1 MLSAGDYPDSG
12 VGSDP
17 DRECRD
23 VCEDESDTENGGS
36 PPGARKTSTSEPPLM
51 NGECIVSY
59 LRNCSNKILH
69 IYSSNE
75 VRAEVPTVAVAVKRS
90 LLVWGGGLHWI

>member
-1 MLSAGDYPDSG
+1 MFSWMQDNLYKWCIVLLAGDYLDSG

-36 PPGARKTSTSEPPLM
+36 PPGARKTPDPPIM
-51 NGECIVSY
+51 NGESVSCY
-59 LRNCSNKILH
+59 LWCL
-69 IYSSNE
+69 
-75 VRAEVPTVAVAVKRS
+75 
-90 LLVWGGGLHWI
+90 

>member
-1 MLSAGDYPDSG
+1 MLSAGDYLDSG

-36 PPGARKTSTSEPPLM
+36 PPGARKTSSSDPPIM
-51 NGECIVSY
+51 NGESVVSCY
-59 LRNCSNKILH
+59 LQ
-69 IYSSNE
+69 
-75 VRAEVPTVAVAVKRS
+75 S
-90 LLVWGGGLHWI
+90 L

>member
-1 MLSAGDYPDSG
+1 MLSAGDYLDSG

-36 PPGARKTSTSEPPLM
+36 PPGAHKISSPGPPIM
-51 NGECIVSY
+51 NGESVVSCY
-59 LRNCSNKILH
+59 LRYL
-69 IYSSNE
+69 
-75 VRAEVPTVAVAVKRS
+75 
-90 LLVWGGGLHWI
+90 

>member
-1 MLSAGDYPDSG
+1 MLLAGDYLDSG

-36 PPGARKTSTSEPPLM
+36 PPGARKTSSSDPPIM
-51 NGECIVSY
+51 NGESVVSSY
-59 LRNCSNKILH
+59 LWYLWTAVLNILCQC
-69 IYSSNE
+69 IAY
-75 VRAEVPTVAVAVKRS
+75 
-90 LLVWGGGLHWI
+90 I